1 MTLEGATSEQGA
13 MAQALPIDWDRIY
26 VDHAPR
32 VYNYFR
38 FRLGSHIDVE
48 ELTSHTF
55 EKAWR
60 ARAQYR
66 RDLAGV
72 STWLFKIAQNV
83 AIDHLRSR
91 RDHVPIDETLRLVT
105 DDTPETDAER
115 SSNLARLTALTQDLS
130 NRDRD
135 LLALKYGA
143 IATNREIAKLTGLSE
158 SNVGTLLHRLVQS
171 LRARW

>member
-38 FRLGSHIDVE
+38 FRLGSHLDVE
-48 ELTSHTF
+48 ELTSRTF

-66 RDLAGV
+66 RDL
-72 STWLFKIAQNV
+72 W
-83 AIDHLRSR
+83 
-91 RDHVPIDETLRLVT
+91 
-105 DDTPETDAER
+105 
-115 SSNLARLTALTQDLS
+115 
-130 NRDRD
+130 
-135 LLALKYGA
+135 
-143 IATNREIAKLTGLSE
+143 
-158 SNVGTLLHRLVQS
+158 
-171 LRARW
+171 

>member
-1 MTLEGATSEQGA
+1 M
-13 MAQALPIDWDRIY
+13 
-26 VDHAPR
+26 
-32 VYNYFR
+32 
-38 FRLGSHIDVE
+38 
-48 ELTSHTF
+48 
-55 EKAWR
+55 
-60 ARAQYR
+60 
-66 RDLAGV
+66 
-72 STWLFKIAQNV
+72 
-83 AIDHLRSR
+83 
-91 RDHVPIDETLRLVT
+91 T